1 MYLQSLEIQGF
12 KSFPDKI
19 KMEFGSGITAI
30 VGPNGSGKSN
40 ISDAVRWVLGEQ
52 SSKTLRGAKM
62 EDVIFAG
69 TQIRRAGN
77 AASVTLNI
85 MNNDPGGV
93 LPSGEISVT
102 RKLFRTGESEYL
114 INGSQARLR
123 DISEL
128 FMDTGLGRDGYAIIG
143 QGRVAEIVSSKSN
156 DRREIFEEAAGISK
170 SRFRRDEA
178 TRQLDRAEEK
188 LVRLRD
194 IMGELEGRVEPLR
207 LQSEAAMKFVSLE
220 NERKSL
226 ELSVWTSQLKTQ
238 KESIDRY
245 SDEILVAKS
254 AYETADAGIE
264 RIEKDDT
271 EADNES
277 RETELSTE
285 RIREAINARS
295 ESASKSTAQIAVAE
309 NDIAHAEEKIAAAEK
324 AIADNKQSDEDVL
337 LRINERE
344 TAAKQLTAERDSLR
358 EKINKKSA
366 EADELLMKAAAAE
379 DKSGKLASTL
389 QAATSKLAETVY
401 RLESAEKSQADFAA
415 KKAESERQA
424 EDLSAEI
431 KTLKNESA
439 DYEKAEK
446 TAAESVEANKNRVS
460 GLMKLFEGRKN
471 KVEAARAECDNAQR
485 STVEREQR
493 LRLLRDLERNMEGYG
508 GAVRE
513 IIKQSRSNALRGICG
528 TVAELLTV
536 PKDYQTAIEAA
547 LGGALQ
553 NIVVENEEAAKH
565 AIVRLRDLKAG
576 RATFLPVTSVKGNGL
591 SENPSAMN
599 GFIGIAA
606 DLCEYDKKYS
616 GIFKSLL
623 GRIAVAED
631 LDCATEIAKRFGY
644 KFKIVTTDGQVINA
658 GGSFTGGSAAK
669 STGILTR
676 KSEIERIEKELEKFS
691 AAFEN
696 AKKTL
701 AKAEDDAEKI
711 RFDID
716 GAKESLSISETD
728 IIRFAGEQN
737 RIRLMTDKAQTAL
750 AAANETLQSIIKES
764 DSARKLTAEAE
775 TLRTSL
781 ETEIAEL
788 EEKIAAHGGHQNLIS
803 EKRAEIADEI
813 AEIKLSAVALEKDIE
828 NALAEAENLKR
839 SADERGDITLRLRD
853 EIEAQKLFIADKK
866 REIAE
871 IGTLIKNAESEN
883 AAANA
888 EIAKLHLKK
897 SEILRRM
904 NENRQKS
911 RELSDKKEKITA
923 ELVRLE
929 DKKNEVIGSY
939 DKIVADMAEQYGIY
953 PSEAAALAVPIEDI
967 APAVRNLQKLRSQI
981 RALGNV
987 NVAAIEEYKE
997 VSERYGFLKEQTD
1010 DIEISKRELL
1020 RLISDLTDKMKEQFA
1035 ASFEEI
1041 NTHFKRIFIEL
1052 FGGGK
1057 AELRLTDPD
1066 DILESGIEI
1075 FVAPP
1080 GKVIKNLSL
1089 LSGGEQAFVA
1099 IAIYFAILTVK
1110 PSPFCILD
1118 EIEAALDDVNVT
1130 KYARYLRRFTETTQF
1145 ICVTHRRGTMDEADI
1160 LYGITMQDKG
1170 ISRILRLEN
1179 GENIMNAQ
1187 ERLSQT

>member
-19 KMEFGSGITAI
+19 KMEFDSGITAI

-69 TQIRRAGN
+69 TQTRRAGN

-102 RKLFRTGESEYL
+102 RKLLRTGESEYL

-178 TRQLDRAEEK
+178 ARQLDRAEEK

-194 IMGELEGRVEPLR
+194 IMNELEGRVEPLR
-207 LQSEAAMKFVSLE
+207 VQSEAAMKFVSLE

-264 RIEKDDT
+264 RIEKDDL
-271 EADNES
+271 EADKDS
-277 RETELSTE
+277 RDTEFSTE
-285 RIREAINARS
+285 QIREAINARN
-295 ESASKSTAQIAVAE
+295 ESVSKSTAQIAVAE
-309 NDIAHAEEKIAAAEK
+309 NDIVHAEEKIAAAEK
-324 AIADNKQSDEDVL
+324 AIADNKQSDDEVL

-344 TAAKQLTAERDSLR
+344 TAAKQLASERDSLR

-366 EADELLMKAAAAE
+366 EADELLIKAAAAD
-379 DKSGKLASTL
+379 DKSGKLAEILKT
-389 QAATSKLAETVY
+389 ATSKLTETVY
-401 RLESAEKSQADFAA
+401 RLESAEKAKADFAA
-415 KKAESERQA
+415 KKAEAERQ
-424 EDLSAEI
+424 SAELSEE
-431 KTLKNESA
+431 LKSLKAESA

-460 GLMKLFEGRKN
+460 GLTKLFEGRKN
-471 KVEAARAECDNAQR
+471 KVEAARTECDNAQR

-528 TVAELLTV
+528 TVAELLNV

-553 NIVVENEEAAKH
+553 NIVVENEDAAKH

-623 GRIAVAED
+623 GRIVVAED
-631 LDCATEIAKRFGY
+631 LDCATEIAKRFNY

-696 AKKTL
+696 AKKAL
-701 AKAEDDAEKI
+701 AKAEDDAEKL
-711 RFDID
+711 RFDIE

-728 IIRFAGEQN
+728 IIRFSGEQN
-737 RIRLMTDKAQTAL
+737 RIRLMTDKAKTAL
-750 AAANETLQSIIKES
+750 AAANETLRAVITDSES
-764 DSARKLTAEAE
+764 AEKLTAESEKNRAA
-775 TLRTSL
+775 L
-781 ETEIAEL
+781 ESEIAEL
-788 EEKIAAHGGHQNLIS
+788 EEKIAAHGGQQNLIS

-813 AEIKLSAVALEKDIE
+813 AEIKLSEVALEKDIE
-828 NALAEAENLKR
+828 NAYSEAENLKR

-871 IGTLIKNAESEN
+871 IGSLVKNAESEN

-888 EIAKLHLKK
+888 EIGKLQLKK
-897 SEILRRM
+897 ADIVRRM

-967 APAVRNLQKLRSQI
+967 APAVRSLQKLRSQI

-1010 DIEISKRELL
+1010 DIEISKKELL

-1179 GENIMNAQ
+1179 GDAVTVNQ
-1187 ERLSQT
+1187 

>member
-19 KMEFGSGITAI
+19 KMEFDSGITAI

-40 ISDAVRWVLGEQ
+40 ISDAVRWALGEQ

-69 TQIRRAGN
+69 TQTRRAGN

-102 RKLFRTGESEYL
+102 RKLLRSGESEYL

-128 FMDTGLGRDGYAIIG
+128 FMDTGLGRDGYAVIG

-178 TRQLDRAEEK
+178 SRQLERAEEK

-194 IMGELEGRVEPLR
+194 IIGELEGRVEPLR
-207 LQSEAAMKFVSLE
+207 VQSEAAMKFVSLE

-226 ELSVWTSQLKTQ
+226 EISVWTSQLKTY
-238 KESIDRY
+238 KESIDSF
-245 SDEILVAKS
+245 SDEILVSKS

-264 RIEKDDT
+264 RIEQDDLQ
-271 EADNES
+271 ADSDS
-277 RETELSTE
+277 RETELFAE
-285 RIREAINARS
+285 RIREAVNARN
-295 ESASKSTAQIAVAE
+295 ESASKSAALIAVAE
-309 NDIAHAEEKIAAAEK
+309 NDIAHAKEKIAAAEK
-324 AIADNKQSDEDVL
+324 SIADNKQSDKEVL
-337 LRINERE
+337 ERINERKN
-344 TAAKQLTAERDSLR
+344 AAESLSAEREALKVKAA
-358 EKINKKSA
+358 EKSA
-366 EADELLMKAAAAE
+366 EADELLIKAAAAD
-379 DKSGKLASTL
+379 DKSGKLAATL
-389 QAATSKLAETVY
+389 SSATAKLTETVF
-401 RLESAEKSQADFAA
+401 RLESSEKAEAENAA
-415 KKAESERQA
+415 KKFEAER
-424 EDLSAEI
+424 LSAQLTEEL
-431 KTLKNESA
+431 KTLKNESIEF
-439 DYEKAEK
+439 EKAEK

-471 KVEAARAECDNAQR
+471 KVEAARADCDNAQR

-513 IIKQSRSNALRGICG
+513 IIKQARSGALKGVCG
-528 TVAELLTV
+528 TVAELLDV
-536 PKDYQTAIEAA
+536 PNEYQTAIEAA

-553 NIVVENEEAAKH
+553 NIVVENEDAAKH
-565 AIVRLRDLKAG
+565 AITRLRDLKAG
-576 RATFLPVTSVKGNGL
+576 RATFLPVTSVKGNSL
-591 SENPSAMN
+591 SDDPSKMN
-599 GFIGIAA
+599 GFIGIAI
-606 DLCEYDKKYS
+606 DLCGFDTKFT
-616 GIFKSLL
+616 GVFKSLL

-644 KFKIVTTDGQVINA
+644 KFKIVTLDGQVINA

-676 KSEIERIEKELEKFS
+676 KSEIERIEKDLEKFS

-696 AKKTL
+696 AKKAL

-711 RFDID
+711 RFDIE
-716 GAKESLSISETD
+716 GAKESLAISETD

-737 RIRLMTDKAQTAL
+737 RIRLMTDKAKTAL
-750 AAANETLQSIIKES
+750 AAANETLQTVIADELEAKKQNTE
-764 DSARKLTAEAE
+764 AAKMKTA
-775 TLRTSL
+775 L

-788 EEKIAAHGGHQNLIS
+788 EEKIEAHGGQQTLIR

-813 AEIKLSAVALEKDIE
+813 AEIKLSVLGLEKDIE
-828 NALAEAENLKR
+828 NTLAEAENLKKSAEER
-839 SADERGDITLRLRD
+839 SDITLKLRD
-853 EIEAQKLFIADKK
+853 EIEAQKTFIADKS
-866 REIAE
+866 REIADIE
-871 IGTLIKNAESEN
+871 TLLKNTESEN
-883 AAANA
+883 AAAAA
-888 EIAKLHLKK
+888 EIAKLQLKK
-897 SEILRRM
+897 AEILRHI

-911 RELSDKKEKITA
+911 RDLSERKEKIA
-923 ELVRLE
+923 SELVRLE
-929 DKKNEVIGSY
+929 DKKNDVIANY

-967 APAVRNLQKLRSQI
+967 TPALRSLQKLRSQI

-997 VSERYGFLKEQTD
+997 VSERYRFLKEQTD

-1020 RLISDLTDKMKEQFA
+1020 RLISDLTEKMKEQFSE
-1035 ASFEEI
+1035 SFAEI
-1041 NTHFKRIFIEL
+1041 NSHFKRIFTEL

-1057 AELRLTDPD
+1057 GELRLTDPD

-1075 FVAPP
+1075 YVAPP

-1145 ICVTHRRGTMDEADI
+1145 ICVTHRRGTMDEADM
-1160 LYGITMQDKG
+1160 LYGVTMQDKG

-1179 GENIMNAQ
+1179 GNTELGLQEN
-1187 ERLSQT
+1187 